1 MSVIDASVA
10 VKWFV
15 DEPDSLLAL
24 DLLDSAQGGLH
35 VPDEFVVEVAG
46 ALVRRVNE
54 DKPSR
59 DQGEA
64 GLFHLIDLIDRQAL
78 LIERTP
84 PGQVIDA
91 AHLAIALGHPLGAS
105 GARLLTTLL
114 YELQRRGGGYGLATM
129 CIGVGQGVATVVESL
144 D

>member
-35 VPDEFVVEVAG
+35 VPDEFVVDVAG
-46 ALVRRVNE
+46 ALVRRANE

-59 DQGEA
+59 DQWEA
-64 GLFHLIDLIDRQAL
+64 GLFHLIDLIDD
-78 LIERTP
+78 
-84 PGQVIDA
+84 V
-91 AHLAIALGHPLGAS
+91 GAPK
-105 GARLLTTLL
+105 
-114 YELQRRGGGYGLATM
+114 
-129 CIGVGQGVATVVESL
+129 
-144 D
+144 